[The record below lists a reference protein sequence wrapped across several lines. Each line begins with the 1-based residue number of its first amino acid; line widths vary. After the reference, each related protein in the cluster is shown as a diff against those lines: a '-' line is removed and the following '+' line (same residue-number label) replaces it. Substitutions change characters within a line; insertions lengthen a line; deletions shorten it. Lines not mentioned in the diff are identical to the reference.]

1 MCCCIDYCQISR
13 YPPPCFLYEKKQL
26 EDATNLTRN
35 SSQHQIKDYGVGL
48 LASLVDFYNFLVNS
62 KFCELFIKCF

>member
-1 MCCCIDYCQISR
+1 MRSSLDYCQISR
-13 YPPPCFLYEKKQL
+13 CPPLCFPYEKNQL

-48 LASLVDFYNFLVNS
+48 LAVLV
-62 KFCELFIKCF
+62 E